1 MGVEGQK
8 WKGDWFD
15 VEAEVNVGGGNKI
28 ARLRQGHVSLSKACK
43 LVSQWQ
49 YNTHTHVSRSHDP
62 ATLASPRVTGS
73 CCHRSSSFVSL
84 YAGFVTWILALRV
97 QIWLLLWLRNVPEQQ
112 RTFIQMRTVLKV
124 VDNSGAKKVMCIQ
137 ALKGKKGAR
146 LGDTIVASVKEA
158 HPNGKVKKGKVV
170 YGVVVRAA
178 MQKGRCDG
186 SEVKFDDNAVVLVDK
201 QGQPIGTRV
210 FGPIGAEARNFLTMR
225 PNVYPIGIY
234 WKKKR
239 STQKTYDKLCLANN
253 KRKAVAVATGVA
265 VSQVLPNILPHII
278 A

>member
-1 MGVEGQK
+1 MAANFASKLSRVGRSLLGGLGNNISNLQSASNEI
-8 WKGDWFD
+8 
-15 VEAEVNVGGGNKI
+15 VNNNVW
-28 ARLRQGHVSLSKACK
+28 
-43 LVSQWQ
+43 SQ
-49 YNTHTHVSRSHDP
+49 
-62 ATLASPRVTGS
+62 
-73 CCHRSSSFVSL
+73 
-84 YAGFVTWILALRV
+84 
-97 QIWLLLWLRNVPEQQ
+97 QQ

-158 HPNGKVKKGKVV
+158 MPNGKVKKGKVV

-178 MQKGRCDG
+178 MQRGRCDG

-210 FGPIGAEARNFLTMR
+210 FGPVPHELRQKKHAKILT
-225 PNVYPIGIY
+225 
-234 WKKKR
+234 
-239 STQKTYDKLCLANN
+239 LA
-253 KRKAVAVATGVA
+253 
-265 VSQVLPNILPHII
+265 QHI

>member
-1 MGVEGQK
+1 MAASFASKCSRVGRSLLGGLGNSISGLQNTANEIVGN
-8 WKGDWFD
+8 
-15 VEAEVNVGGGNKI
+15 NVW
-28 ARLRQGHVSLSKACK
+28 
-43 LVSQWQ
+43 SQ
-49 YNTHTHVSRSHDP
+49 
-62 ATLASPRVTGS
+62 
-73 CCHRSSSFVSL
+73 
-84 YAGFVTWILALRV
+84 
-97 QIWLLLWLRNVPEQQ
+97 QQ

-158 HPNGKVKKGKVV
+158 MPNGKVKKGKVV

-178 MQKGRCDG
+178 MQRGRCDG

-210 FGPIGAEARNFLTMR
+210 FGPVPHELRQKKHVKILT
-225 PNVYPIGIY
+225 
-234 WKKKR
+234 
-239 STQKTYDKLCLANN
+239 LA
-253 KRKAVAVATGVA
+253 K
-265 VSQVLPNILPHII
+265 HI

>member
-1 MGVEGQK
+1 MQM
-8 WKGDWFD
+8 
-15 VEAEVNVGGGNKI
+15 A
-28 ARLRQGHVSLSKACK
+28 
-43 LVSQWQ
+43 
-49 YNTHTHVSRSHDP
+49 
-62 ATLASPRVTGS
+62 
-73 CCHRSSSFVSL
+73 
-84 YAGFVTWILALRV
+84 AGFASTSSRV
-97 QIWLLLWLRNVPEQQ
+97 GRSLLGCLSNNLSSVLGTSQGIACCNLLLQQQ

-178 MQKGRCDG
+178 MQRGRCDG

-210 FGPIGAEARNFLTMR
+210 FGPVPHELR
-225 PNVYPIGIY
+225 
-234 WKKKR
+234 KKKHVKIL
-239 STQKTYDKLCLANN
+239 TLA
-253 KRKAVAVATGVA
+253 G
-265 VSQVLPNILPHII
+265 HI